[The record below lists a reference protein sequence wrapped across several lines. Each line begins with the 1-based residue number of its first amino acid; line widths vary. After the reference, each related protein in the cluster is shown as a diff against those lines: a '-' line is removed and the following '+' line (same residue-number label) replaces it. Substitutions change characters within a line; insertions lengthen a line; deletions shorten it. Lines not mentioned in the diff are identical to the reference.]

1 MFSAVTS
8 AFIVQIIPALQPN
21 PADLTNVLLLRIL
34 QQDTSFGGMD
44 PLTPV
49 SSVSTSVVRAQSIL
63 FASLSITLLVAFIA
77 VLGKQWIMY
86 YTRVASFGNIVD
98 RGKERQAKLTGFE
111 EWGFHFVVESLPV
124 VLQLALLLFGVAL
137 VIYLW
142 DLSVSAA
149 DVVLVVT
156 SIGLA
161 FYTCVGVNATIYG
174 DCPFKTPLS
183 VLLTRV
189 LSWAKGPTPS
199 RIWLMQKAISF
210 PPKIE
215 RVAEYGEDVSND
227 SHLTTLSNP
236 AYWRNDPLFTSPVP
250 RDIGAS
256 AGFWLLENSTDSSAA
271 SAVAAAFSG
280 FQWPSHHHSA
290 TALVRLRDTYVECFR
305 APEFEKS
312 TRLEALQS
320 AAAYYVLYHTQLIWN
335 TSSGLKA
342 EAKKIPIDLP
352 PDLFLHL
359 PGDEWGGVGVFE
371 HLLRIEDRSEPTTSA
386 RFLSY
391 IAPYWFCG
399 DSDSTIRSRP
409 SRLPTLW
416 ELIKVLEES
425 QVLDLV
431 TLTDCFLCVG
441 AAMDFPLHPEDL
453 IRVDKRCVPSRYA
466 LTMALTWNSDYIVQ
480 TFKMVVEHVHGLVLT
495 RSHRHRDAIPMA
507 LEILLTLVK
516 KAALPL
522 VDSAWM
528 NELLKSAAGGDM
540 DDDTFA
546 LFLRLSAQRKEDDAA
561 MPSNRDNAHAR
572 GGVASP
578 ETTTSEYTLFT
589 KILQNVKTCREREGG
604 WQDDAV
610 YGGLTAM
617 RDIPQLGSFHPD
629 RDFLVTLSKAMES
642 GNSFRARE
650 AANDVVVVARDG
662 WLRSMRLRRTLKDL
676 DFPRQ
681 LHGVVIEAGRSG
693 HQRSFLVMMEILSED
708 GCWHSYLRGAMD
720 LWLPFRYEGPVQVLR
735 ILGRVGEL
743 LPPEYDGFNPP
754 PLDNLLAKLVEDEWV
769 RVPGR
774 PVKDLAADHLK
785 PLVEVTKQLKE
796 LFLTERERRAILA
809 AVEQVIQSLERWRD
823 GSYEGPGGDTHGV
836 VSALL
841 EILRVPVQSASRRS
855 TL

>member
-1 MFSAVTS
+1 
-8 AFIVQIIPALQPN
+8 
-21 PADLTNVLLLRIL
+21 
-34 QQDTSFGGMD
+34 MD
-44 PLTPV
+44 PLTP
-49 SSVSTSVVRAQSIL
+49 TSNISAGVVRAQSIL
-63 FASLSITLLVAFIA
+63 FASLSITLLAAFIA
-77 VLGKQWIMY
+77 VLGKQWILY
-86 YTRVASFGNIVD
+86 YTRVTSFGNIVD

-111 EWGFHFVVESLPV
+111 EWGFHFVVGSLPV
-124 VLQLALLLFGVAL
+124 MLQLALLLFGIAL

-161 FYTCVGVNATIYG
+161 FYTCVGVNATIYS

-189 LSWAKGPTPS
+189 LSWAKGPTPT
-199 RIWLMQKAISF
+199 RIWLGQKAISF
-210 PPKIE
+210 PPEIE

-227 SHLTTLSNP
+227 DHHTTLSNP
-236 AYWRNDPLFTSPVP
+236 AYWRNDPLFTPPVP
-250 RDIGAS
+250 KDIGAS
-256 AGFWLLENSTDSSAA
+256 AGFWLLENSTDSSTA
-271 SAVAAAFSG
+271 SAVAAAFPR
-280 FQWPSHHHSA
+280 FQWPSHRHSE
-290 TALVRLRDTYVECFR
+290 TALIRLRDTYVECFR
-305 APEFEKS
+305 ASEFGKS

-342 EAKKIPIDLP
+342 EAEKIPGDLP

-359 PGDEWGGVGVFE
+359 PDDEWGGVGVFE
-371 HLLRIEDRSEPTTSA
+371 YLLRIEDRSEPTMSA
-386 RFLSY
+386 RFLSH

-399 DSDSTIRSRP
+399 DSDSTISSRP
-409 SRLPTLW
+409 SRLPILW

-425 QVLDLV
+425 QVLDRA
-431 TLTDCFLCVG
+431 TLTDCVLCLG

-453 IRVDKRCVPSRYA
+453 IRVDKRCVPSRCALMIA
-466 LTMALTWNSDYIVQ
+466 LTRNSDYIVQ
-480 TFKMVVEHVHGLVLT
+480 TFKTVVEHVHGLVLA
-495 RSHRHRDAIPMA
+495 RSHRHRDAIPTA
-507 LEILLTLVK
+507 LDILLTLAK
-516 KAALPL
+516 KATLPL
-522 VDSAWM
+522 IDSVWM
-528 NELLKSAAGGDM
+528 NELLKSSAGGDM
-540 DDDTFA
+540 DDETFA
-546 LFLRLSAQRKEDDAA
+546 LFLRLSARRKEDDVTV
-561 MPSNRDNAHAR
+561 PSGQDHVCAR
-572 GGVASP
+572 GRVAPP

-589 KILQNVKTCREREGG
+589 KILQNVKTCSEQEGG

-610 YGGLTAM
+610 YGGLIAM

-629 RDFLVTLSKAMES
+629 RDFLGTLSDATEKGKPFRVRKA
-642 GNSFRARE
+642 AY
-650 AANDVVVVARDG
+650 DVVEIARDG
-662 WLRSMRLRRTLKDL
+662 WLRSARLRRTLKDL

-681 LHGVVIEAGRSG
+681 LHGVVIETGRSDY
-693 HQRSFLVMMEILSED
+693 QRSFLAMMAILSED
-708 GCWHSYLRGAMD
+708 EYWHSYLRGTMD
-720 LWLPFRYEGPVQVLR
+720 LWLPFRHDGPGQVLR

-774 PVKDLAADHLK
+774 PVKDLAADRLK

-809 AVEQVIQSLERWRD
+809 AVEQVIQSLERRRD
-823 GSYEGPGGDTHGV
+823 GGYEGPGGDTHGV

-841 EILRVPVQSASRRS
+841 EILRVPVQSTSRRS